1 MNEKGGVELLGLK
14 EIDNI
19 LKTLIP
25 REANNLSKN
34 MIAGFAQYAAKE
46 FKSRVPNETGN
57 LKRSIKA
64 VKGRSF
70 PGKPVSYV
78 KASKGKRT
86 KGGGFYWRFVEHG
99 IGGKNPQGERPF
111 VRPVLLQ
118 MQADMPKLIDEI
130 FTKKLAGAV
139 KRAKK
144 RIAKRG

>member
-1 MNEKGGVELLGLK
+1 MNMKSGVEVLGIN
-14 EIDNI
+14 EINKI
-19 LKTLIP
+19 LNELVP
-25 REANNLSKN
+25 REANNLSKAL
-34 MIAGFAQYAAKE
+34 IFGLAQHAAKE

-70 PGKPVSYV
+70 PGKPISYV

-99 IGGKNPQGERPF
+99 TGGKNPQRARPF
-111 VRPVLLQ
+111 VEPVLLQ
-118 MQADMPKLIDEI
+118 MKADMPKLTDEI